1 MSAVSTEDEGFF
13 RRWARRKSQV
23 AEGAVME
30 EPVAPVAAPAAAP
43 APAPAPAQQPLGQ
56 ERESAR
62 SAPTLEDVARLT
74 QESDYS
80 AFVARGVDKTVQRM
94 ALKKLFADPHFNVM
108 DGLDIYIDDY
118 NKVTPLSAEMLA
130 SLKHAPGVLSQLFGD
145 DKERDG
151 QAEEGAGAKEP
162 EMALEQA
169 PPQSPEEE
177 RDPDGTTP
185 PPPQQGNP

>member
-23 AEGAVME
+23 AEGVVE
-30 EPVAPVAAPAAAP
+30 QEPMVPAPDAPVAAPVAPTPHDAPSQERAP
-43 APAPAPAQQPLGQ
+43 ARP
-56 ERESAR
+56 
-62 SAPTLEDVARLT
+62 APTLEDVARLT

-80 AFVARGVDKTVQRM
+80 AFVAQGVDKTVQRM

-130 SLKHAPGVLSQLFGD
+130 SLKHAPGVLSHLFGD
-145 DKERDG
+145 DKEGDQ
-151 QAEEGAGAKEP
+151 QAAEGLGTGAP
-162 EMALEQA
+162 EMAPEQA
-169 PPQSPEEE
+169 PQQPPDEE
-177 RDPDGTTP
+177 RDPDGTMP
-185 PPPQQGNP
+185 PPPRQGNP